1 MHSYQTMTSSPV
13 RSWFWREELKNKGVG
28 SRIRKTLLFLCVWKT
43 WKFFWMCSITIVH
56 RCFYP
61 HSFALYVIKINES
74 WRLKLI
80 STCQLFY
87 DHIVDIKKSP
97 NCALAFVSEVHDYD
111 TRRTYLQHL
120 SPCIFIIDEGD
131 SVQKLWDATIK
142 MIFLYQCGRSLLGN
156 FKKCCYCESFFS
168 VFINVF
174 LRPRTI
180 DTYKVWFLFAL
191 LYMWIAFVLLH
202 EKNVI

>member
-1 MHSYQTMTSSPV
+1 
-13 RSWFWREELKNKGVG
+13 
-28 SRIRKTLLFLCVWKT
+28 
-43 WKFFWMCSITIVH
+43 MCSITVIY
-56 RCFYP
+56 RRFYP

-111 TRRTYLQHL
+111 TRSTYLQHL

-131 SVQKLWDATIK
+131 SVQQL
-142 MIFLYQCGRSLLGN
+142 
-156 FKKCCYCESFFS
+156 
-168 VFINVF
+168 
-174 LRPRTI
+174 
-180 DTYKVWFLFAL
+180 
-191 LYMWIAFVLLH
+191 
-202 EKNVI
+202 